1 MNVSLRGLRKG
12 LRNRLRRKSLPV
24 LLVPIT
30 RGPLHN
36 FFHFFFGYFVPLY
49 WQRMREPESPM
60 AVVAVAPHNEWLDL
74 LPGNPLK
81 RLDPLKAMK
90 HSYLSR
96 KSGYSP
102 DYRVEGI
109 FGWDKWEKFPA
120 RPLQEIAGEIRRII
134 GNQPVS
140 SMDGEPADI
149 LVLLRN
155 HQPRFFLENSGL
167 PYGATKRDIPNL
179 EELVSELEG
188 SYPTKA
194 VDPGSLAPREVI
206 SLFSRAKLVV
216 GQHGAG
222 LTNCFFLPPGASVI
236 EICWPE
242 LSASDYAPIYGLLAE
257 SLGVRYQQLVIQDS
271 AFSEIDFA
279 ELVEVIAQEMG

>member
-1 MNVSLRGLRKG
+1 M
-12 LRNRLRRKSLPV
+12 RRKSLPV

-49 WQRMREPESPM
+49 WRQMREPESPM
-60 AVVAVAPHNEWLDL
+60 AVVAVAPHKEWLDL
-74 LPGNPLK
+74 LPGNPPK
-81 RLDPLKAMK
+81 RLNSLKAMK

-102 DYRVEGI
+102 DYRVEGVL
-109 FGWDKWEKFPA
+109 GWDKWEKFPT
-120 RPLQEIAGEIRRII
+120 RPLQEIAREIRRTI
-134 GNQPVS
+134 GNRPAS
-140 SMDGEPADI
+140 SLDGKPADI

-155 HQPRFFLENSGL
+155 HQPRFFSENYGL

-188 SYPTKA
+188 KYSIKA
-194 VDPGSLAPREVI
+194 LDPGSLAPREVI

-222 LTNCFFLPPGASVI
+222 LTNCFFLPPGASII

-257 SLGVRYQQLVIQDS
+257 SLGHRYQQLPIQDS
-271 AFSEIDFA
+271 AFSEIDIGDLI
-279 ELVEVIAQEMG
+279 EIIAKEMG